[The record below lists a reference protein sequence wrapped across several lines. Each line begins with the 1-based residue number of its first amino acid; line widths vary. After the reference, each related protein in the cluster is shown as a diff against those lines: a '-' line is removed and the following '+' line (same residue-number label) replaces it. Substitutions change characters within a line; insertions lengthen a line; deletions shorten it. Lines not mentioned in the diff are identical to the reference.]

1 MSHHTKDKGDLA
13 SAIVI
18 ADLARNGYSVL
29 VPVVCEH
36 LPFDLIAYKDGKCY
50 RIQCKHCAD
59 HEIKR
64 KTSWSD
70 KAGSHSRWYGP
81 DDFDYYALYLPQVD
95 KVVYPS
101 INFQG
106 GVINSSVPK
115 TFIPFYW
122 YEDFL
127 DFTDD
132 APKRTF
138 REFDGATEGDM
149 SGLLTGGRRKVVE
162 RPTAEELQEMLWQ
175 HPTTHIAQRY
185 GVTDNAVAK
194 WAKAY
199 GVSKPPRGYW
209 NKQQAQAITAP
220 NAEEA

>member
-18 ADLARNGYSVL
+18 ADLARKGYSVFI
-29 VPVVCEH
+29 PVVCEH
-36 LPFDLIAYKDGKCY
+36 LPFDLIAYGNGKFY
-50 RIQCKHCAD
+50 RLQCKHCAD
-59 HEIKR
+59 GEIKR
-64 KTSWSD
+64 STSWAD
-70 KAGSHSRWYGP
+70 KAGSHSRRYLP
-81 DDFDYYALYLPQVD
+81 DDFDYYALYLPQVER
-95 KVVYPS
+95 VAYPS

-106 GVINSSVPK
+106 GVINSSVPE
-115 TFIPFYW
+115 TFVPFYW

-127 DFTDD
+127 DFTDN

-138 REFDGATEGDM
+138 RDFAGATGGDV
-149 SGLLTGGRRKVVE
+149 SGLRNGGPRKVE

-209 NKQQAQAITAP
+209 TKQQKQSETGTS
-220 NAEEA
+220 EG